1 MQGDRPNAGSAR
13 ILENADQNNSE
24 YGRFSRSVR
33 DDPVN
38 VFFLV
43 FEFLSFLFSREEN
56 YNITWKLNY
65 QE

>member
-13 ILENADQNNSE
+13 MLENADQNKSK

-38 VFFLV
+38 VFFWV

-56 YNITWKLNY
+56 YNIMWKLNY